1 MEVEGRV
8 SREAVVVGD
17 RRVLS
22 QAASCLHGQRP
33 LAQPGRM
40 LPSLLAAIKAEKV
53 VISDQS

>member
-22 QAASCLHGQRP
+22 QAACLHGQRP
-33 LAQPGRM
+33 LAHPGRM
-40 LPSLLAAIKAEKV
+40 LPSLLAAIKGEKV